1 MAVADGQVSLMS
13 DAPHAVVSADVTN
26 ENPTPSFTANKIGR
40 DLLGGAQ
47 TPKVLVTPEDPNE
60 CRTSFCRAVFDDGRD
75 LLGGSPSLIVL
86 VTADDPNKNLPP
98 PSTADVVDDDRDS

>member
-1 MAVADGQVSLMS
+1 VLLTADDLKENPQPPFTV
-13 DAPHAVVSADVTN
+13 DAVVD
-26 ENPTPSFTANKIGR
+26 GR
-40 DLLGGAQ
+40 DLLGGAP

-60 CRTSFCRAVFDDGRD
+60 CRTSFCKAVFDDGRD

-86 VTADDPNKNLPP
+86 VTADDPNENLPP